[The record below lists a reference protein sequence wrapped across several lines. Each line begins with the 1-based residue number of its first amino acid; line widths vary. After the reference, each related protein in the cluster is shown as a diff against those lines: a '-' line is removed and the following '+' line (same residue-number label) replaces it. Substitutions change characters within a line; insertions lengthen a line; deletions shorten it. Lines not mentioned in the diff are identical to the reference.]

1 MADDLTTTNNIP
13 GPGLLT
19 NQPQN
24 ANFLSPLGFR
34 FLLKRAP
41 TVNFFCTQVR
51 IPSFEIGEATMPTPF
66 KRIPLPGDKPTFG
79 DLVINFKVDEGL
91 KNYLEIFN
99 WLAKIGFPE
108 KFEQYASI
116 SSNPSSTGY
125 GVVSD
130 ATVVVLNSAMDPSV
144 EFRFENMFPASISE
158 LDFSTTESSV
168 NYISATAT
176 FKFEMMRA
184 VPLT

>member
-1 MADDLTTTNNIP
+1 MADDPTTVTNIP

-34 FLLKRAP
+34 FVLKRAP
-41 TVNFFCTQVR
+41 TVNFFCTQVT
-51 IPSFEIGEATMPTPF
+51 IPSFEIGEAVMPTPF
-66 KRIPLPGDKPTFG
+66 KNIPLPGDKPRFG
-79 DLVINFKVDEGL
+79 DLQINFKVDESL

-99 WLAKIGFPE
+99 WLAKIGYPE
-108 KFEQYASI
+108 KFEQYASV
-116 SSNPSSTGY
+116 SSNPISTGY

-130 ATVVVLNSAMDPSV
+130 ATVVVLNSAMDPTV
-144 EFRFENMFPASISE
+144 EFRFENMFPRSISS

-168 NYISATAT
+168 NYISATAS
-176 FKFEMMRA
+176 FGFEMMRA
-184 VPLT
+184 IPVT